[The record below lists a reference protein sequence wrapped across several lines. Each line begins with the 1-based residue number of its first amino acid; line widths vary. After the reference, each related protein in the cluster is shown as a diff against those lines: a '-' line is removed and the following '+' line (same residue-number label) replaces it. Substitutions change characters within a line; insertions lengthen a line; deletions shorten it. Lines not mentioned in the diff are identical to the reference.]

1 MESER
6 QQMRAGMREGG
17 GSRLL
22 SAMQRG
28 IFTRGV
34 FQKDISLWEQLFGS
48 RQAVVTG
55 KYIRPDLVCFGCF
68 GDAAIMKDRGVGDRA
83 GSVLFFFVFQTAILC
98 PFAAALWLFFYLFLS
113 SYLLVFIYPPCCL
126 EDQHK
131 SQIAKNGFQ
140 WLFSALLNPKNYQRS

>member
-1 MESER
+1 
-6 QQMRAGMREGG
+6 MREGG
-17 GSRLL
+17 GSRPL

-68 GDAAIMKDRGVGDRA
+68 GCFGDAAIMKDRGLVMEQGHFD
-83 GSVLFFFVFQTAILC
+83 SFSFFSQPSFC
-98 PFAAALWLFFYLFLS
+98 PFSPALWLFFYLFLFLSTFLS
-113 SYLLVFIYPPCCL
+113 SFIPHTVFRGPTRSPKL
-126 EDQHK
+126 Q
-131 SQIAKNGFQ
+131 S
-140 WLFSALLNPKNYQRS
+140 LFPMTI